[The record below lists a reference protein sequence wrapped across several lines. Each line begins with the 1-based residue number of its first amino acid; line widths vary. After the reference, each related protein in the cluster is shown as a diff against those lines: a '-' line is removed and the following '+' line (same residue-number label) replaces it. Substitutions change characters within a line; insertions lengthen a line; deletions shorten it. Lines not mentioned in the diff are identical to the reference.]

1 MDKLAEAALNQRI
14 ADLEAQ
20 NAALKA
26 QEARKVTLKVSE
38 KGAVS
43 VYGMGRF
50 PVTLYQE
57 QWLKLLGMDVE
68 VKAFITLHQ
77 DKLERK
83 DDDDAT
89 KAQKAIK
96 RAAYRGVTA
105 SNPPAA
111 PGKPLVPPTTV
122 AQPPVKRYSSR
133 G

>member
-1 MDKLAEAALNQRI
+1 MDDKSLKAQLDAALAE
-14 ADLEAQ
+14 

-26 QEARKVTLKVSE
+26 QADRKVTLKVSE

-57 QWLKLLGMDVE
+57 QWLKLLAMGE
-68 VKAFITLHQ
+68 TITGFITLHQ
-77 DKLERK
+77 DKLESK
-83 DDDDAT
+83 GDDEAT
-89 KAQKAIK
+89 KAVKAAK
-96 RAAYRGVTA
+96 RAAFRGDTTP
-105 SNPPAA
+105 STPPAA

>member
-1 MDKLAEAALNQRI
+1 MSTDKLAEMAKRIEELEKLN
-14 ADLEAQ
+14 AD
-20 NAALKA
+20 LKA

-77 DKLERK
+77 DKLELK
-83 DDDDAT
+83 ADDDAT
-89 KAQKAIK
+89 KAQKAFI
-96 RAAYRGVTA
+96 RAKYRGDAV

-111 PGKPLVPPTTV
+111 PGKPLVPATTV
-122 AQPPVKRYSSR
+122 ATGPKRYSSR
-133 G
+133 S

>member
-57 QWLKLLGMDVE
+57 QWLKLLDMGE
-68 VKAFITLHQ
+68 TIKGFITLHQ

-83 DDDDAT
+83 DDSDES
-89 KAQKAIK
+89 KAQKAAK
-96 RAAYRGVTA
+96 RGVTA
-105 SNPPAA
+105 SAAPAA